1 MFIASNGGA
10 KLWYKRSIG
19 SFGESMLGDYVKR
32 IDMFKTIKGTLVGCI
47 PFKVASLCKLDVSFL
62 LLDAKNRKGCMI
74 TRVAK
79 VVKVSKLEILGWLKQ
94 HPCIKLQFIKTKC
107 EIPRCCI
114 VACRLQHK

>member
-1 MFIASNGGA
+1 
-10 KLWYKRSIG
+10 
-19 SFGESMLGDYVKR
+19 
-32 IDMFKTIKGTLVGCI
+32 
-47 PFKVASLCKLDVSFL
+47 
-62 LLDAKNRKGCMI
+62 MI